1 MKLHL
6 LAITLLASGIL
17 HSATGNPEKPP
28 CCREIASEK
37 PMNDKSLYQI
47 ESKWTSDVGREV
59 KLSVLRGRPQ
69 VVAMFFA
76 SCEYTC
82 PVIVEN
88 MKEIERKLPEA
99 LRGKVDF
106 LLVSFDVERD
116 TTTALHAYR
125 VKREL
130 STTNWTLLRGSE
142 DDVREL
148 SALLG
153 VNYQKDARGQFSH
166 SNIITVLDS
175 EGVIAFQQTG
185 VNKDPAETVT
195 ALGKLFQP

>member
-1 MKLHL
+1 
-6 LAITLLASGIL
+6 
-17 HSATGNPEKPP
+17 
-28 CCREIASEK
+28 
-37 PMNDKSLYQI
+37 MNDKSLYQLD
-47 ESKWTSDVGREV
+47 SKWTSDVGREV

-88 MKEIERKLPEA
+88 MKEIERKLPDA

-116 TTTALHAYR
+116 TTAALHAYR
-125 VKREL
+125 AKRDL
-130 STTNWTLLRGSE
+130 STKKWTLLRGSE

-185 VNKDPAETVT
+185 VNRDPAETVT
-195 ALGKLFQP
+195 ALGKLFQR